1 MIKFFRN
8 IRKKLINR
16 GKTTNYLKYAI
27 GEIILVVIGI
37 LIALQINNWNENRKL
52 QSQELKLLSD
62 IKSNLEVTLKN
73 FIKDTI
79 ANTNYIAEYHKIETY
94 ITKDLPYSNEL
105 DIPFGMLQYWNSPYI
120 TSTGYKTLQTKGL
133 DIIKNETL
141 KNDIVNLYEVQFSLL
156 TIDYDKSEWNLNQIV
171 VAPFYGKHI
180 RRYNDKSLNI
190 AIPNDFERLKHNDEF
205 LNILS
210 MIIRLRKKGVLF
222 YRETMIPLQKL
233 INDIDSELK
242 ARA

>member
-1 MIKFFRN
+1 MIKLFRN
-8 IRKKLINR
+8 IRQKLLAE

-27 GEIILVVIGI
+27 GEIFLVVIGI

-52 QSQELKLLSD
+52 QSQELKLLFD
-62 IKSNLEVTLKN
+62 IKSNLEVTLKD
-73 FIKDTI
+73 FIKDTTT
-79 ANTNYIAEYHKIETY
+79 NTNYIAEYHKIETY

-105 DIPFGMLQYWNSPYI
+105 DVPFAMLLYWNSPYI

-133 DIIKNETL
+133 DIIKNEML
-141 KNDIVNLYEVQFSLL
+141 KNDIVNIYEVKFAVLS
-156 TIDYDKSEWNLNQIV
+156 IDYDKTEWNLNQNV

-180 RRYNDKSLNI
+180 RRYNDKSLDF
-190 AIPNDFERLKHNDEF
+190 AKPNNFESLKQNDEF